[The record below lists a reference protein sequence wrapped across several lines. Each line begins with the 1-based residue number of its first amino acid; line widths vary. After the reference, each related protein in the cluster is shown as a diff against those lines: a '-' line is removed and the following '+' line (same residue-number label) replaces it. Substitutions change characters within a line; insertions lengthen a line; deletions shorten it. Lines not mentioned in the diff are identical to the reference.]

1 MIEIIKT
8 ASPAI
13 PKTNPERGL
22 FWRKDFPFDP
32 EVSIEGGTV
41 VEVDCV
47 TVVCT
52 VGVDGGDVVGGLLE
66 YQRLGKNDCW
76 FQHTWG

>member
-1 MIEIIKT
+1 M
-8 ASPAI
+8 
-13 PKTNPERGL
+13 
-22 FWRKDFPFDP
+22 
-32 EVSIEGGTV
+32 

-66 YQRLGKNDCW
+66 YQRLGKNDGW
-76 FQHTWG
+76 SQHTWG